1 MAPTSSFSR
10 VSPYPISTTAT
21 SSSDAVRLRSVPRRE
36 LRTPKCS
43 RRVLRNRMP
52 IAPHRHPALL
62 FLTLP
67 TLLGNG
73 HVPFI
78 LQGARQPHG
87 FLPRRP
93 ARCRP
98 AQRPDQYPLSLRLPL
113 HDGGLRPGP
122 AEPQHSDARRP
133 LGHHPHPV

>member
-1 MAPTSSFSR
+1 MAPTSSSSR

-52 IAPHRHPALL
+52 IPPHRHPALL
-62 FLTLP
+62 FVTLP
-67 TLLGNG
+67 TLRGNG

-78 LQGARQPHG
+78 RQGPHQPHG
-87 FLPRRP
+87 FLPRCP
-93 ARCRP
+93 ARGCP
-98 AQRPDQYPLSLRLPL
+98 AQRPDQYSL
-113 HDGGLRPGP
+113 
-122 AEPQHSDARRP
+122 
-133 LGHHPHPV
+133 